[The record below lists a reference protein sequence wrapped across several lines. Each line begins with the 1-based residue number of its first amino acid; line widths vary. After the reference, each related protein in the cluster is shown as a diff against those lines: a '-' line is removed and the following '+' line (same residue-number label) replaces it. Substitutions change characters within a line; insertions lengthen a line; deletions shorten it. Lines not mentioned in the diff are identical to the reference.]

1 MAKALKRSN
10 DKVIAGIIGGL
21 ADYVDVDHS
30 LARIIF
36 SVLTLFSL
44 GFGGIIVYIICLCF
58 MKD

>member
-1 MAKALKRSN
+1 MAKALKRSD

-21 ADYVDVDHS
+21 ADYVGIDHS

-44 GFGGIIVYIICLCF
+44 GFGGIIVYIICLVL

>member
-1 MAKALKRSN
+1 MAKALKRSD

-21 ADYVDVDHS
+21 ADNVGIDHS

-36 SVLTLFSL
+36 SILTLFS
-44 GFGGIIVYIICLCF
+44 FEIGGVIIYIICLCF